1 MRRLACISRY
11 VATAA
16 RDMLQSAAFPPIGVL
31 DVPSSTTPL
40 PSGRKRRISRHL
52 AGLATRRSE
61 KCRLVVLLITLVASV
76 TVDAQVADSLR
87 EQARIREML
96 LAGQVRD
103 MVELREDLRESWARL
118 EQQSG
123 GLLRAQS
130 EGETVD
136 SLRLRDDELR
146 QVETTLLA
154 ALSLSQQL
162 RRSMLENREML
173 AAIEVEVLRLAAAVG
188 AAEAPL
194 NGTWRL
200 VVEPGHDGLAY
211 LQQQGTLVAGTYAL
225 SGGFSGSFRGTFV
238 AGKVRLE
245 RIDSQIGF
253 AAIFYGRLVG
263 RGDNVRLQGNWEATQ
278 LASGLPSRGSWTASR
293 VSEDQE

>member
-1 MRRLACISRY
+1 MRRLI
-11 VATAA
+11 
-16 RDMLQSAAFPPIGVL
+16 F
-31 DVPSSTTPL
+31 
-40 PSGRKRRISRHL
+40 
-52 AGLATRRSE
+52 
-61 KCRLVVLLITLVASV
+61 LVITLAASLPAY
-76 TVDAQVADSLR
+76 AQVADSLR
-87 EQARIREML
+87 EQAKIREMV
-96 LAGQVRD
+96 LAGQIRE
-103 MVELREDLRESWARL
+103 MVDIREELREVWTRL

-123 GLLRAQS
+123 GLLQAQS

-136 SLRLRDDELR
+136 SLRLRDKDLR
-146 QVETTLLA
+146 EIEAQMRA
-154 ALSLSQQL
+154 AVSRSQQL

-173 AAIEVEVLRLAAAVG
+173 AAIEIEVERLTAVVG

-200 VVEPGHDGLAY
+200 VVEPGQDGFAY

-225 SGGFSGSFRGTFV
+225 SGGFAGSFRGTFV

-263 RGDNVRLQGNWEATQ
+263 RGENLRLQGNWEATQ
-278 LASGLPSRGSWTASR
+278 LASGLPSRGSWTATR
-293 VSEDQE
+293 VSEEVE

>member
-1 MRRLACISRY
+1 MRRLVI
-11 VATAA
+11 
-16 RDMLQSAAFPPIGVL
+16 
-31 DVPSSTTPL
+31 
-40 PSGRKRRISRHL
+40 
-52 AGLATRRSE
+52 
-61 KCRLVVLLITLVASV
+61 LLITLATSLSAH
-76 TVDAQVADSLR
+76 AQVADSLR
-87 EQARIREML
+87 EQAKIREMV
-96 LAGQVRD
+96 LAGQVRE
-103 MVELREDLRESWARL
+103 MVEIREELREVWTRL

-123 GLLRAQS
+123 GLLQAQR

-136 SLRLRDDELR
+136 SLRLRDEDLR
-146 QVETTLLA
+146 EIEAQMRA
-154 ALSLSQQL
+154 ALSRSQQL

-173 AAIEVEVLRLAAAVG
+173 AAIGIEVERLSAVVG

-200 VVEPGHDGLAY
+200 VVEPGQDGFAY

-225 SGGFSGSFRGTFV
+225 SGGFTGSFRGTFV

-263 RGDNVRLQGNWEATQ
+263 RGENLRLQGNWEATQ
-278 LASGLPSRGSWTASR
+278 LASGLPSRGSWTATR
-293 VSEDQE
+293 VSDEIE